1 MEGDIITMQDIF
13 VFEKTGLNAEG
24 KVTGRF
30 RATGVRPKCWERLRG
45 VGILLPA
52 DMFGGVTEVK

>member
-13 VFEKTGLNAEG
+13 IFEKDRLTAEG

-30 RATGVRPKCWERLRG
+30 RATGCGRSAGAIEGRG
-45 VGILLPA
+45 HQPA
-52 DMFGGVTEVK
+52 A